1 MKGMGGINQKNKQR
15 PTSYT
20 KEIHSQV
27 TDSKYQG
34 VVASLWPLATVQ
46 GAETLHICMK

>member
-1 MKGMGGINQKNKQR
+1 MSMKGMGGLNHKNHQR

-27 TDSKYQG
+27 THSKYQG
-34 VVASLWPLATVQ
+34 VVASL
-46 GAETLHICMK
+46 